1 MHGGKVGT
9 GEPAESDG
17 DSDGNDVPTLARL
30 SVTVSMVPR
39 AWASEAVLANRR
51 QGFLKGKTFNHSPHE
66 AGTSSG
72 TVTASRKFKYVPIE
86 LTDAQRVLL

>member
-1 MHGGKVGT
+1 MGT
-9 GEPAESDG
+9 GEPAEGGGDG
-17 DSDGNDVPTLARL
+17 DGNDVPTLARL

>member
-1 MHGGKVGT
+1 MGT
-9 GEPAESDG
+9 GEPAEGGGDG
-17 DSDGNDVPTLARL
+17 DGDGDGNDVPTLARL

-51 QGFLKGKTFNHSPHE
+51 QGFLEGKTFNHSPHE

-72 TVTASRKFKYVPIE
+72 TVTATRKFKYVPIE
-86 LTDAQRVLL
+86 LTDAQRALL